1 MMSRMGTSLVLGPG
15 QWARERGAIR
25 AGATPQEAGAVR
37 LDERRSAGISEA
49 GRRTGRPS
57 GCGIGDVQ
65 VAERWR
71 RDSGGW
77 RRPAVGVDGTE
88 LGKRTLGVV
97 EAEPAVL
104 VGVDG
109 MEPREEEDCRPGS
122 GRDGALHTRFTCIA
136 RRAVDLQDTP
146 AARHGCTKT
155 MKVTAVAT
163 TRIHAI
169 HR

>member
-1 MMSRMGTSLVLGPG
+1 M
-15 QWARERGAIR
+15 
-25 AGATPQEAGAVR
+25 
-37 LDERRSAGISEA
+37 
-49 GRRTGRPS
+49 
-57 GCGIGDVQ
+57 
-65 VAERWR
+65 
-71 RDSGGW
+71 
-77 RRPAVGVDGTE
+77 DGTE
-88 LGKRTLGVV
+88 LGKRTLGIV

-109 MEPREEEDCRPGS
+109 LEPREGHSAAEKRHEEEDCRPGS
-122 GRDGALHTRFTCIA
+122 GGDAALHTRATYIA